1 MFLSTIAAPAYPSE
15 LYGKC
20 SRLTA
25 CAAGS
30 LTTCATTIM
39 GHTPV
44 SGAVISL
51 TGGNTLSTY
60 QPGAAHTLARTGS
73 GGRQGLYVSAGTLS
87 GAGGC
92 SDKYTTSSSATWTA
106 PASGEVTLIGLRAS
120 SYSGG
125 VTFEKIVLTPAA
137 ATADSPS
144 PLPPPPLLPPGTS
157 QPSPPPPS
165 PPPPPL
171 PSPKPKPPPPPP
183 VDALSFGDGTLSA
196 RWTVTDATIA
206 FTVTLSG
213 AGWLGVGV
221 SEDGT
226 MTSSGRGTD
235 MVVCDGAG
243 VRRVWVTAYTVPS
256 SEGAAVEGATCE
268 SADGV
273 QTLIFSRALAGDRDE
288 QTRPIE
294 ASAATTFLYAY
305 STSASAVAYHGAN
318 KGTARVDVSAS
329 ADDGGG
335 GDVDVAPPA
344 LSAPALVA
352 IHAALMLLSWGL
364 LLPTGAVLA
373 RFLKG
378 GFAPPQGSARAT
390 WYRLHRACQ
399 LTGVV
404 GMLGGFVAIAVHK
417 GPAQFVGFG
426 VSLAHM
432 YTGIV
437 VIALGLQQPI
447 FALLRP
453 HKPDAGE
460 EPSALRAVWE
470 VAHKYLGWL
479 ALLGG
484 VTNCALGA
492 AVAAAKYESALSIGA
507 AVVLG
512 VGTAPVVCFGLYRCA
527 RGGGVPVEAK
537 V

>member
-30 LTTCATTIM
+30 LTTCSTTIM

-44 SGAVISL
+44 SGAVVSL

-92 SDKYTTSSSATWTA
+92 SDKYTTSNSATWTA

-144 PLPPPPLLPPGTS
+144 PLPPPLM
-157 QPSPPPPS
+157 
-165 PPPPPL
+165 PPPPL
-171 PSPKPKPPPPPP
+171 PSPRPKPPPPPP

-206 FTVTLSG
+206 FTVTLAG
-213 AGWLGVGV
+213 AGWLGIGV

-235 MVVCDGAG
+235 MVVCDSAG

-256 SEGAAVEGATCE
+256 SCLLYTSPSPRDRTRSRMPS
-268 SADGV
+268 SA
-273 QTLIFSRALAGDRDE
+273 
-288 QTRPIE
+288 
-294 ASAATTFLYAY
+294 
-305 STSASAVAYHGAN
+305 
-318 KGTARVDVSAS
+318 
-329 ADDGGG
+329 
-335 GDVDVAPPA
+335 
-344 LSAPALVA
+344 
-352 IHAALMLLSWGL
+352 
-364 LLPTGAVLA
+364 
-373 RFLKG
+373 
-378 GFAPPQGSARAT
+378 
-390 WYRLHRACQ
+390 
-399 LTGVV
+399 
-404 GMLGGFVAIAVHK
+404 
-417 GPAQFVGFG
+417 
-426 VSLAHM
+426 
-432 YTGIV
+432 
-437 VIALGLQQPI
+437 
-447 FALLRP
+447 
-453 HKPDAGE
+453 
-460 EPSALRAVWE
+460 
-470 VAHKYLGWL
+470 
-479 ALLGG
+479 
-484 VTNCALGA
+484 
-492 AVAAAKYESALSIGA
+492 
-507 AVVLG
+507 
-512 VGTAPVVCFGLYRCA
+512 
-527 RGGGVPVEAK
+527 
-537 V
+537 